1 MLPLRRTCLV
11 GSVAV
16 LAVLGSVPVSALA
29 KSSAPTKT
37 TTLANA
43 HALLKSRELWATID
57 VCSPIDQPD
66 TVGIRGSMP
75 GDGHAGDRV
84 YMSFRLQ
91 YMNPSQQWV
100 DVAGALSPVRPR
112 RRRRGGA
119 RGRLE
124 LPARARGRQ
133 ARLPA
138 SWGGG
143 LPVEAR
149 QEGAAVGHEAHHG
162 RPQERRGV
170 RPGGLQRRYVLD
182 RMNSRG
188 SLVMMPSTP
197 MALSLAI
204 IRASST
210 VHT

>member
-100 DVAGALSPVRPR
+100 DVAGALSPFGPVGGGAAAREGGSSFQLVPVAGKPASQLR
-112 RRRRGGA
+112 GVVDFQWRRGKKVLLSATRPTTGA
-119 RGRLE
+119 HKSVAGSD
-124 LPARARGRQ
+124 PAGF
-133 ARLPA
+133 
-138 SWGGG
+138 S
-143 LPVEAR
+143 
-149 QEGAAVGHEAHHG
+149 AATCSIG
-162 RPQERRGV
+162 
-170 RPGGLQRRYVLD
+170 
-182 RMNSRG
+182 
-188 SLVMMPSTP
+188 
-197 MALSLAI
+197 
-204 IRASST
+204 
-210 VHT
+210 